1 MTTPTRAA
9 RSLACLLLLAQ
20 APIPPACAGGQGS
33 SRPRACGLP
42 IVAPTIGQADPWL
55 YRGSDIPR
63 DPEWHFG
70 ELANGLKYAVRK
82 NGVPPGQVS
91 IRIRVDAGSLYET
104 DKERGYA
111 HLLEHMLFRQSKYLP
126 EGTAIAAFQRLG
138 ATFGSDTNAVT
149 STTQTVFKL
158 DLPNATAATLD
169 ETFKLM
175 SGMVTAPTLSASNLK
190 ADLPIVLAE
199 MRERGR
205 RQAGAGRNAAN
216 ALFRLAAGR
225 P

>member
-1 MTTPTRAA
+1 MTTSPRAA

-20 APIPPACAGGQGS
+20 APIPLLLVPEAQAQTAQPQS
-33 SRPRACGLP
+33 VPDTAP
-42 IVAPTIGQADPWL
+42 IVAPSVGQADPWL
-55 YRGSDIPR
+55 YRGSDIPH

-70 ELANGLKYAVRK
+70 ELPNGIKYAVRK

-104 DKERGYA
+104 DGERGYA
-111 HLLEHMLFRQSKYLP
+111 HLLEHMLFRQSKYIP

-158 DLPNATAATLD
+158 DLPNATPTSLD

-175 SGMVTAPTLSASNLK
+175 SGMVTAPTLSA
-190 ADLPIVLAE
+190 
-199 MRERGR
+199 
-205 RQAGAGRNAAN
+205 
-216 ALFRLAAGR
+216 
-225 P
+225 